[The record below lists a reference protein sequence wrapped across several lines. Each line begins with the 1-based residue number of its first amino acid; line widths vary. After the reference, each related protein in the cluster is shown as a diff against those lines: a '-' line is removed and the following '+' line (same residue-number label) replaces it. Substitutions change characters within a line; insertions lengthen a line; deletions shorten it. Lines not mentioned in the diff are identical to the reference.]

1 MKFRV
6 ESFAEA
12 KYSRVAAR
20 ERPSR
25 RLPEVLQR
33 HRPIRRSASMAE
45 NCRGHRKS
53 GEARPGGATKRVGVI
68 STLVIY
74 T

>member
-1 MKFRV
+1 MELRV

-20 ERPSR
+20 DRPSS

-33 HRPIRRSASMAE
+33 HRPISQIRLDGRKLSRSSKE
-45 NCRGHRKS
+45 R
-53 GEARPGGATKRVGVI
+53 
-68 STLVIY
+68 
-74 T
+74 